1 MGGLT
6 HTFPLSTHFAPL
18 GPLLILYKVHYAYN
32 KSRDS
37 FLAPA
42 QSAGVD
48 VYLTVGVLARFIAK
62 RPINFNLLFFS
73 ALGDCK
79 AYPAH

>member
-6 HTFPLSTHFAPL
+6 HIFPLSNFFCPWNHFLFCTVCIMHIA
-18 GPLLILYKVHYAYN
+18 
-32 KSRDS
+32 KSRDL

-48 VYLTVGVLARFIAK
+48 VYLTVGVLARLIAK
-62 RPINFNLLFFS
+62 GPINFNLLFF